1 MKYLLYFW
9 NEKIWVYSCL
19 LGHLFIKYKTIFSI
33 SERWYLFTFG
43 ITSSKWGF
51 FLTNSGVANGKDRL
65 GLEFFLEWLLPDD
78 KLEAVLVED
87 LFNVVSSVK
96 PIYIVNMMNKN
107 YISHS
112 TTKMYIP
119 RYYIN
124 FLALTKK
131 LTDSEDTG
139 QVSILVWA
147 KFLPSLFGETT
158 YL

>member
-1 MKYLLYFW
+1 M
-9 NEKIWVYSCL
+9 
-19 LGHLFIKYKTIFSI
+19 
-33 SERWYLFTFG
+33 
-43 ITSSKWGF
+43 
-51 FLTNSGVANGKDRL
+51 TNSGVANGKDRL

-139 QVSILVWA
+139 QVSILV
-147 KFLPSLFGETT
+147 
-158 YL
+158 

>member
-1 MKYLLYFW
+1 MKYLQYFW
-9 NEKIWVYSCL
+9 NEKIWVHSYL

-33 SERWYLFTFG
+33 FERWYLFTFG

-96 PIYIVNMMNKN
+96 PIFILWIWWIKITFHN
-107 YISHS
+107 SS
-112 TTKMYIP
+112 TTNIRWRFMSIFFWA
-119 RYYIN
+119 IN
-124 FLALTKK
+124 EW
-131 LTDSEDTG
+131 SIE
-139 QVSILVWA
+139 VSQPQNM
-147 KFLPSLFGETT
+147 F
-158 YL
+158 

>member
-1 MKYLLYFW
+1 MLDEIFAIFLEWENLSTTYIVACWDICSSSIKPYLVFL
-9 NEKIWVYSCL
+9 KGDI
-19 LGHLFIKYKTIFSI
+19 
-33 SERWYLFTFG
+33 YLSTFG

-96 PIYIVNMMNKN
+96 PICIYIVNMMNKN

-112 TTKMYIP
+112 ITNIRWHFMNIFFWA
-119 RYYIN
+119 IN
-124 FLALTKK
+124 KW
-131 LTDSEDTG
+131 SIE
-139 QVSILVWA
+139 VSQPQNM
-147 KFLPSLFGETT
+147 F
-158 YL
+158 

>member
-9 NEKIWVYSCL
+9 NEKIWVHSYL

-96 PIYIVNMMNKN
+96 PIFILWIWWIKITFPIVVQQTLDDVLWIFFSGQLMNE
-107 YISHS
+107 
-112 TTKMYIP
+112 
-119 RYYIN
+119 
-124 FLALTKK
+124 ALRSPNHKTCF
-131 LTDSEDTG
+131 S
-139 QVSILVWA
+139 
-147 KFLPSLFGETT
+147 FSLEGP
-158 YL
+158 